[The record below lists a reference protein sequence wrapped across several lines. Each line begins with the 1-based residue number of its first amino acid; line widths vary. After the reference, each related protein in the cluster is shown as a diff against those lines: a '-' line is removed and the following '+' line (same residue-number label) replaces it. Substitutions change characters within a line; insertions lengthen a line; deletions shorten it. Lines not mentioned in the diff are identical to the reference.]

1 MSDLSTLSHEYESN
15 ALFAEEINNLVLK
28 LKKFFLK
35 ASTVDTQEVIEARE
49 KLSDFIEGI
58 LLGLKAEI
66 LKDEVSK
73 RMASEIPSEVIERLR
88 EKFKNRMQYYLEDL
102 RAVSENLHSREKL
115 DSRKLELLDTLCDL
129 SDGVA
134 SSSFR
139 RLWRR

>member
-28 LKKFFLK
+28 LKKYFLR

-49 KLSDFIEGI
+49 KLADFIEGI

-73 RMASEIPSEVIERLR
+73 RVASEIPTEVIERLQ

-102 RAVSENLHSREKL
+102 RTVSDNLHSREKL
-115 DSRKLELLDTLCDL
+115 DSKELELLDNLCDL